1 MKESQITI
9 LLIED
14 NLGDVH
20 LINELIHDTGALDNI
35 RVEQAFRLS
44 TGIQRLGKGGIDLV
58 LLDLG
63 LPDSMGLD
71 TLKKILPEAK
81 GTPVVVLTGLED
93 EEIGIRAVQA
103 GAQDYLV
110 KYQLDPVL
118 FMRSI
123 RFAIERKR
131 VNEIKL

>member
-20 LINELIHDTGALDNI
+20 LINELIHDTDALDI
-35 RVEQAFRLS
+35 KVEQAFRLS
-44 TGIQRLGKGGIDLV
+44 TGIQRLNKGGIDLV

-71 TLKKILPEAK
+71 TLKKILPETK
-81 GTPVVVLTGLED
+81 GVPVVVLTGLED

-110 KYQLDPVL
+110 KYQVDPVL

>member
-9 LLIED
+9 LLVED

-35 RVEQAFRLS
+35 KIEQAFRLS
-44 TGIQRLGKGGIDLV
+44 TGVQRLNKGGIDLV

-71 TLKKILPEAK
+71 TLKRILPETK
-81 GTPVVVLTGLED
+81 GVPVVVLTGLED

-131 VNEIKL
+131 VNEIKM

>member
-1 MKESQITI
+1 MNEPQITI
-9 LLIED
+9 LLVED

-20 LINELIHDTGALDNI
+20 LINELIHDTGAMNI
-35 RVEQAFRLS
+35 KVDQAFRLS
-44 TGIQRLGKGGIDLV
+44 TGIQRLMKGGVDLV

-71 TLKKILPEAK
+71 TLRKILPESK

-93 EEIGIRAVQA
+93 EEIGIKAVQA

-131 VNEIKL
+131 VNEIKM

>member
-1 MKESQITI
+1 MNESQITI
-9 LLIED
+9 LLVED

-20 LINELIHDTGALDNI
+20 LINELIHDAGVMDI
-35 RVEQAFRLS
+35 KVDQAFRLS
-44 TGIQRLGKGGIDLV
+44 TGIQRLSKGGVDLV

-93 EEIGIRAVQA
+93 EETGIKAVQA

-131 VNEIKL
+131 VNEIKM

>member
-1 MKESQITI
+1 MKEQQITI

-20 LINELIHDTGALDNI
+20 LINELIHDSEALDI
-35 RVEQAFRLS
+35 KVEQAFRLS
-44 TGIQRLGKGGIDLV
+44 SGIQRLSKGGIDLV

-63 LPDSMGLD
+63 LPDSVGLD
-71 TLKKILPEAK
+71 TVRRILPEAK
-81 GTPVVVLTGLED
+81 GTPVIVLTGLED
-93 EEIGIRAVQA
+93 EEIGVKAVQA

-110 KYQLDPVL
+110 KYQLEPVL

-131 VNEIKL
+131 VNEIKM

>member
-1 MKESQITI
+1 MNESQITI
-9 LLIED
+9 LLVED

-20 LINELIHDTGALDNI
+20 LINELIHDAGAMDI
-35 RVEQAFRLS
+35 KVDQAFRLS
-44 TGIQRLGKGGIDLV
+44 TGIQRLSKGGVDLV

-93 EEIGIRAVQA
+93 EETGIKAVQA

-131 VNEIKL
+131 VNEIKM

>member
-1 MKESQITI
+1 MKDSQINI

-20 LINELIHDTGALDNI
+20 LISELLHDAETTEFK
-35 RVEQAFRLS
+35 VEQAFRLS
-44 TGIQRLGKGGIDLV
+44 TGIQRLAKGGIDLV

-63 LPDSMGLD
+63 LPDSVGFE
-71 TLKKILPEAK
+71 TLQKLLPETK
-81 GTPVVVLTGLED
+81 GIPVVVLTGLED
-93 EEIGIRAVQA
+93 EEIGIKAVKA

-110 KYQLDPVL
+110 KYQIDPLIL
-118 FMRSI
+118 FRSI

-131 VNEIKL
+131 IDEIKYE

>member
-1 MKESQITI
+1 MNESQITI
-9 LLIED
+9 LLVED

-20 LINELIHDTGALDNI
+20 LINELIHDAGVMDI
-35 RVEQAFRLS
+35 KVDQAFRLS
-44 TGIQRLGKGGIDLV
+44 TGIQRLSKGGVDLV

-93 EEIGIRAVQA
+93 EETGIKAVQA

-110 KYQLDPVL
+110 KYQLDPVF

-131 VNEIKL
+131 VNEIKM